1 MLLGVAAISAM
12 TVFALGHPEELP
24 AGQGKPLA
32 GSGDAPT
39 NTVFTQ
45 PVVGPM
51 KLGGTVT
58 DTTPPVAK

>member
-1 MLLGVAAISAM
+1 MA
-12 TVFALGHPEELP
+12 VFALGHPEELP

-51 KLGGTVT
+51 KLGSTVT

>member
-1 MLLGVAAISAM
+1 MLLGAAAISAM
-12 TVFALGHPEELP
+12 AVFALGHPEELP

-51 KLGGTVT
+51 KLGSTVT